1 MPMKIACVG
10 AGPAGLYFSI
20 LMKLR
25 DAANDVTIY
34 ERNPAGITHGWGV
47 VFWDDLV
54 ADLRTHD
61 PETAREVLDH
71 SFCWIDQVVDVDG
84 GRRARG
90 GGTGFGICRRK
101 LLEILRK
108 RAVGLGVKIHF
119 EQEIMCPTQLPDAD
133 AIVAADG
140 VGSQIRRLRMD
151 RFKTRIDLGRN
162 KYVWLATS
170 RVFDA
175 FTFGLVP
182 TQAGWIWFH
191 AYGYSHSM
199 STFIVECSSETWKGL
214 GLDAMNTAQSLAR
227 LEEIFAR
234 YLDGHHLVS
243 HSCQEEHLPWLNFRH
258 MTNEKWHDGNV
269 VLLGDAAHTTHF
281 SIGSGTRLAIQD
293 AIALAARLHG
303 TNDVQAALAAYEEE
317 RQLAMLRP
325 QREARLSAEWFEN
338 VPRYAGLPAR
348 QLFALLLE
356 RRSRLVGR
364 LPPQLYFRLHQAKRI
379 ALVRQLY
386 RWASIGVEKLMGL
399 RRRMSQSSNGSA
411 GAASPLAGRDAS
423 RSRGIDRADDARR
436 GKLDAHLAS
445 KGLRQAPFDQS

>member
-1 MPMKIACVG
+1 MPMRIACVG

-25 DAANDVTIY
+25 DAANEITVY
-34 ERNPAGITHGWGV
+34 ERNPAGVTHGWGV

-54 ADLRTHD
+54 ADLHAND

-71 SFCWIDQVVDVDG
+71 SFCWIDQVVDVNG
-84 GRRARG
+84 ERRARG

-101 LLEILRK
+101 LLEILRS
-108 RAVGLGVKIHF
+108 RAVGLGVKIRFGH
-119 EQEIMCPTQLPDAD
+119 EIACPTQLPDAD
-133 AIVAADG
+133 VIVAADG
-140 VGSQIRRLRMD
+140 VGSQIRRLHMD

-191 AYGYSHSM
+191 AYGFSHGM
-199 STFIVECSSETWKGL
+199 STFIVECAPETWKRL
-214 GLDAMNTAQSLAR
+214 GFDTMNTAQSLAR
-227 LEEIFAR
+227 LQGIFGR
-234 YLDGHHLVS
+234 YLEGHRLVS
-243 HSCQEEHLPWLNFRH
+243 HSCQEDHLPWLNFRH
-258 MTNEKWHDGNV
+258 MTNERWHDGKV

-281 SIGSGTRLAIQD
+281 SIGSGTRLAMQD
-293 AIALAARLHG
+293 AISLATKLHG
-303 TNDVQAALAAYEEE
+303 TNDIQAALAAYQEE

-338 VPRYAGLPAR
+338 VPRYADLPAQ

-364 LPPQLYFRLHQAKRI
+364 LPPWLYFRLHQAKRI
-379 ALVRQLY
+379 AFLRMLY
-386 RWASIGVEKLMGL
+386 RWASIGVEQVVGW
-399 RRRMSQSSNGSA
+399 RRQIPGRPHTNA
-411 GAASPLAGRDAS
+411 GAVASLIGQDALRGR
-423 RSRGIDRADDARR
+423 GVDRADDAR
-436 GKLDAHLAS
+436 GGELDVHLAS
-445 KGLRQAPFDQS
+445 KGLREAPFDQP